1 MCYISEAPHARE
13 ALYLAPWLS
22 KSTHPRKF
30 GNHVTVRPH
39 HRKTNVYSL
48 SLGAQERTNCISVLR
63 SIDSCQNRASADQYH
78 LTVPRAQG
86 STHRGRVFF
95 EVIRWQI
102 TCLKWSQA
110 QVCFFQWFISNMF
123 CLCHYG
129 PALLGFGF
137 QTDFWRENSASF
149 FKSTGGEDLILP
161 WGLTL
166 IGA

>member
-30 GNHVTVRPH
+30 GNYVTVRPH

-86 STHRGRVFF
+86 STHRGRVFLKLSADKLTVSNDRRLKF
-95 EVIRWQI
+95 VFSNDLYQIRFVYV
-102 TCLKWSQA
+102 TMA
-110 QVCFFQWFISNMF
+110 P
-123 CLCHYG
+123 HY
-129 PALLGFGF
+129 
-137 QTDFWRENSASF
+137 
-149 FKSTGGEDLILP
+149 
-161 WGLTL
+161 
-166 IGA
+166 

>member
-78 LTVPRAQG
+78 LTVPRAQV
-86 STHRGRVFF
+86 STHRGRVCF
-95 EVIRWQI
+95 
-102 TCLKWSQA
+102 LKLSA
-110 QVCFFQWFISNMF
+110 DELPVSNDRRLKFIFSN
-123 CLCHYG
+123 
-129 PALLGFGF
+129 
-137 QTDFWRENSASF
+137 
-149 FKSTGGEDLILP
+149 
-161 WGLTL
+161 
-166 IGA
+166 